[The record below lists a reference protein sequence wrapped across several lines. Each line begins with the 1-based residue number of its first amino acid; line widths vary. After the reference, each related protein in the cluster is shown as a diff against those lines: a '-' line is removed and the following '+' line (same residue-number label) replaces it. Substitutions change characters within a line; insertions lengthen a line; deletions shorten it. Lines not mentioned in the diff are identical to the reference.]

1 MDMSE
6 PARSYE
12 FNVRSHYMQRLVA
25 SSAVCQ
31 ELKHAAGEIVGRPQA
46 ALTVLSQ
53 WMRHNYDL
61 PNGDVKF
68 TYGFDDPLLTTH
80 ARDLKPELFAAA
92 GVCDALATAYTAD
105 TDRELKGDMALLHS
119 FLESFLRR
127 FDR

>member
-1 MDMSE
+1 MDLPE

-25 SSAVCQ
+25 SSAVCH
-31 ELKHAAGEIVGRPQA
+31 ELKHATGEIVGRPQA
-46 ALTVLSQ
+46 ALAVLAE
-53 WMRHNYDL
+53 WMRDNYDL
-61 PNGDVKF
+61 PGGDVKF

-92 GVCDALATAYTAD
+92 GVCDALAMAYTAD
-105 TDRELKGDMALLHS
+105 TDRELTGDMAHLKN
-119 FLESFLRR
+119 FLDSYLSR